1 MLAEPMLFSV
11 NMLGFNK
18 QKSPKRCLW
27 TEGSTENMKEMEI
40 LGGKKI
46 SLKHH
51 ERMLCLGL
59 DPIETCESSIPELLG
74 EMLCF
79 MGSTNQE

>member
-1 MLAEPMLFSV
+1 MSV
-11 NMLGFNK
+11 DRRLYRK
-18 QKSPKRCLW
+18 H
-27 TEGSTENMKEMEI
+27 EGN
-40 LGGKKI
+40 GNPGVKKI

-74 EMLCF
+74 EMLCV
-79 MGSTNQE
+79 MGRPNHE

>member
-1 MLAEPMLFSV
+1 MSV
-11 NMLGFNK
+11 DRRLYRK
-18 QKSPKRCLW
+18 H
-27 TEGSTENMKEMEI
+27 EGNGNS
-40 LGGKKI
+40 GGKKI